1 MSAPSTI
8 CYPGRVTATVPEGER
23 ASAGPADFLLIAG
36 RGTLAT
42 HALGRAELLIGRDPA
57 CDVVIDDPG
66 LSRRHAV
73 LRPGPPLTIQDLG
86 STNGVRIGEQ
96 VVRGGAPIAL
106 APGASFH
113 LGPFACMVTAG
124 GAAAAPSSG
133 RSGVERLRIDDP
145 TVDGL
150 PPFVRDVAATR
161 TSVLI
166 LGETGVGKDVLAES
180 LHALSRRTGAM
191 ARINCAALAEPLIE
205 SELFGHER
213 GAFTGA
219 AATKVGLLE
228 SAEGGTVFLDEIGE
242 LPIGTQAKLLRAIE
256 AREVVRL
263 GATRPIKIDVRF
275 VAATNRDL
283 PAEIAARRFRQDLY
297 YRLDGI
303 ALVIPPLRE
312 RRARIVPLAT
322 RFLAEA
328 CAQLGRPPLAL
339 SLELAAALEAHP
351 WPGNTRELKAVI
363 ERGVLL
369 ARGGELG
376 VRHLAIAPM
385 ATSAAPAAPV
395 APVVAPADGGVA
407 VDAAAAFL
415 AALSPAE
422 RAERQRVVDALAQC
436 GGNQSR
442 AAQLLGV
449 SRSTLVNR
457 IKQYRIARPHG

>member
-36 RGTLAT
+36 RGTLTT
-42 HALGRAELLIGRDPA
+42 HALGRAEVLIGRDPA

-86 STNGVRIGEQ
+86 STNGVRFADR
-96 VVRGGAPIAL
+96 VVRGGAPVAL

-113 LGPFACMVTAG
+113 LGPFACMVTGG
-124 GAAAAPSSG
+124 GAAAAPSSA

-145 TVDGL
+145 TIEGV

-180 LHALSRRTGAM
+180 LHALSGRAGAM

-228 SAEGGTVFLDEIGE
+228 TAEGGTVFLDEVGE

-283 PAEIAARRFRQDLY
+283 PTEIAARRFRQDLY

-312 RRARIVPLAT
+312 RRARIVPLAM

-339 SLELAAALEAHP
+339 SLPLAAALEAQP
-351 WPGNTRELKAVI
+351 WPGNVRELRAVL
-363 ERGVLL
+363 ERAVLL

-376 VRHLAIAPM
+376 VRHLAIAPI
-385 ATSAAPAAPV
+385 AVAPAAVSP
-395 APVVAPADGGVA
+395 AAAVAPAVA
-407 VDAAAAFL
+407 DDPAAAFL

-422 RAERQRVVDALAQC
+422 RDERQRVVDALARC

-457 IKQYRIARPHG
+457 IKQYRIARPHA